1 MLASLLTD
9 LDSSSNSVF
18 GFVHD
23 YDYYANL
30 AYSISPYAFSG
41 LASFYSMLWFL
52 VLVLENYF
60 LVWLGML
67 LRNDLAGCSYN
78 V

>member
-9 LDSSSNSVF
+9 LDSSSTSVF
-18 GFVHD
+18 GFVHHF
-23 YDYYANL
+23 DYYANL
-30 AYSISPYAFSG
+30 AYSIPPYAFSG
-41 LASFYSMLWFL
+41 LASFYFMLWFL
-52 VLVLENYF
+52 VLVLESYF

-78 V
+78 I

>member
-1 MLASLLTD
+1 MLAPLLTD
-9 LDSSSNSVF
+9 LDSTSNSVF

-23 YDYYANL
+23 FDYYANL

-52 VLVLENYF
+52 VLVLANYF